1 MGGKVRLGKGF
12 SISYAGLWEIEKY
25 TGYEEN
31 SFFRH
36 SFRPKQKFYP
46 REGIKIEE
54 QFFYK
59 PTYKFDSYLIENV
72 FSIYI
77 DTVIPGV
84 SLSIQHNYNL
94 NSNPPAG
101 YKKKDT
107 YVAFGFSLQL

>member
-1 MGGKVRLGKGF
+1 MRLGKGF

-25 TGYEEN
+25 TGYKEN

-36 SFRPKQKFYP
+36 SFRPKQKLYP
-46 REGIKIEE
+46 IEGVEIEE

-59 PTYKFDSYLIENV
+59 PTYKFDSYLIENIL
-72 FSIYI
+72 SIYV

-84 SLSIQHNYNL
+84 SLSIQYNYNQ

-101 YKKKDT
+101 YNKEDT
-107 YVAFGFSLQL
+107 YISLGFSLQL